1 MLHTSQVSKIFTL
14 GRMGIIDFAS
24 LTSFARQGLSYSSQH
39 GGAFGRR
46 KLLAAAAPRRR
57 SEISV
62 EFGIPV
68 TIMIVGHK

>member
-14 GRMGIIDFAS
+14 GRMGITDFAS
-24 LTSFARQGLSYSSQH
+24 LTSFARQGLSDSSQH

-57 SEISV
+57 SKISV
-62 EFGIPV
+62 EFDDPV
-68 TIMIVGHK
+68 IITIAGHQ

>member
-14 GRMGIIDFAS
+14 GRMGITDFAS
-24 LTSFARQGLSYSSQH
+24 LTSFARQGLSDSSQH

-57 SEISV
+57 SKISV

-68 TIMIVGHK
+68 IITIVGHK

>member
-14 GRMGIIDFAS
+14 GRMGITDFAP
-24 LTSFARQGLSYSSQH
+24 LTSFARQGLSGSSQH

-57 SEISV
+57 SKISV

-68 TIMIVGHK
+68 TITIVGHK